1 MPLSSVVGAQS
12 IMKPGVCTSS
22 TRPASP
28 YDGQMIYETDTEKT
42 LVYNGSAWYAD
53 WNVAWGKVGQATSTT
68 TQTGVS
74 TIVDITGMSVTFTAI
89 SGRQYKTTLFL
100 PQVTGTAGDRAKL
113 DIADGSNTTLLASY
127 TNMLTNGSIIFL
139 SYLSTGSGSITHK
152 ARMTRDVGAGTI
164 SSYADSVS
172 IRHLLVEDVGPA

>member
-1 MPLSSVVGAQS
+1 
-12 IMKPGVCTSS
+12 
-22 TRPASP
+22 
-28 YDGQMIYETDTEKT
+28 
-42 LVYNGSAWYAD
+42 
-53 WNVAWGKVGQATSTT
+53 
-68 TQTGVS
+68 
-74 TIVDITGMSVTFTAI
+74 MSVTFTAI

-113 DIADGSNTTLLASY
+113 EIADGSNTTLLASY

-152 ARMTRDVGAGTI
+152 ARMTRDVGSGTI

-172 IRHLLVEDVGPA
+172 IRHLLVEDIGPA